1 MKLKWSGKGVETK
14 AYDENGKCI
23 VECDKKYYR
32 PTEVETLLGNP
43 NKAKKILKWKPKITF
58 EKLVKEMVTCD
69 YKNLKQS
76 YVDKK
81 R

>member
-1 MKLKWSGKGVETK
+1 M
-14 AYDENGKCI
+14 
-23 VECDKKYYR
+23 
-32 PTEVETLLGNP
+32 ETLLGNP
-43 NKAKKILKWKPKITF
+43 SKAKKVLKWKPKITF
-58 EKLVKEMVTCD
+58 EKLVEEMVAYD